1 MTALADPSTARRSRI
16 EGLDARVVDLESE
29 RIWSRRWVSAGVAD
43 QIDRPGQL
51 LPCTMGHHGAH
62 VLRRDDGTL
71 DAAYNSLQQGSC
83 WTIPAQCGNGYKID
97 CPYAACGH
105 SRDPDAL
112 TPDED
117 GAPTRIM
124 RQFLGIS
131 VHRRIPVELHELG
144 PLLLVSMP
152 CEELPDPDDQFF
164 ECSRAV
170 RDGAFDGR
178 GYLTRT
184 WWELRSGWRTATDL
198 IFAAFGVDGVR
209 SAVANDEKLGEVRLY
224 RDAPNLALA
233 VTDRLTVVFVIKPA
247 GLDRVDVLAA
257 VYGRPADADEVSAAL
272 IDVENRIAAL
282 PRVDRP
288 SPISDWAAR
297 ILRADG

>member
-1 MTALADPSTARRSRI
+1 VAMPEVSAAI
-16 EGLDARVVDLESE
+16 MDARLDRLEESGADVLAGGD
-29 RIWSRRWVSAGVAD
+29 VSCLMHLEG
-43 QIDRPGQL
+43 G
-51 LPCTMGHHGAH
+51 
-62 VLRRDDGTL
+62 LRRR
-71 DAAYNSLQQGSC
+71 GSA
-83 WTIPAQCGNGYKID
+83 IEVRHIAEL
-97 CPYAACGH
+97 
-105 SRDPDAL
+105 L